1 MRVFGFLP
9 TRRTIFVRRNEGIK
23 ALQQPARAV
32 EPSEDDTIV
41 GELVDDSERP
51 DMVYIGSPVEPK
63 DAAIALAA
71 LGIAAMFVVLILQ
84 SFVFDSVE
92 DSGSEGSDGRSIE
105 ISWGESQYMPRHAE
119 CVDESNGQD
128 LPEYGIGYEPS
139 ISITSSGNMFV
150 TAHKDLR
157 WGGESNPVFPLLG
170 GEPGP
175 WYACE

>member
-1 MRVFGFLP
+1 M
-9 TRRTIFVRRNEGIK
+9 
-23 ALQQPARAV
+23 

-51 DMVYIGSPVEPK
+51 DRVYIGTPVEPK

-84 SFVFDSVE
+84 SFVFDSVD
-92 DSGSEGSDGRSIE
+92 DSGSGGSDDRSIE

-150 TAHKDLR
+150 TAHKDCDGAVNR
-157 WGGESNPVFPLLG
+157 TPFSP
-170 GEPGP
+170 
-175 WYACE
+175 Y